1 MKSES
6 KIRKWSNKLFKQ
18 DYDYMI
24 SDGLRFALGM
34 HEFHYNLDII
44 KYIFK
49 NRKKCSFII
58 GASWN
63 TPTNLIIAILI
74 FFKIFKKANF
84 FLWSESNQKS
94 LIFKSKIFSLIRKFF
109 FSQFNNFIIPGEV
122 ANKSIKKILGN
133 NQNSNF
139 FLLPNIV
146 NEKKFKP
153 NSKYKKYDEVIAFW
167 PARLHEKS
175 KGIINF
181 LIRVKDIILKNT
193 KFKILI
199 AGDGPDKNKI
209 VNFIKDNKLNK
220 NVYLLGHLK
229 EKEIIKK
236 YNESDFFLLPSLRDP
251 CPLSIVEALWMS
263 KPLLISNH
271 CGNISEALISSK
283 NGFSFNPYNTASV
296 KESFLSMINLPKNE
310 LKKFGILS
318 LEIAKQE
325 FKSDKCVDNFIKQIL
340 SK

>member
-1 MKSES
+1 M
-6 KIRKWSNKLFKQ
+6 
-18 DYDYMI
+18 
-24 SDGLRFALGM
+24 
-34 HEFHYNLDII
+34 

-84 FLWSESNQKS
+84 FLWSESNHKS

-193 KFKILI
+193 QIQ
-199 AGDGPDKNKI
+199 
-209 VNFIKDNKLNK
+209 
-220 NVYLLGHLK
+220 
-229 EKEIIKK
+229 
-236 YNESDFFLLPSLRDP
+236 
-251 CPLSIVEALWMS
+251 
-263 KPLLISNH
+263 
-271 CGNISEALISSK
+271 NIDSWRWS
-283 NGFSFNPYNTASV
+283 
-296 KESFLSMINLPKNE
+296 
-310 LKKFGILS
+310 
-318 LEIAKQE
+318 
-325 FKSDKCVDNFIKQIL
+325 
-340 SK
+340 